1 MSSARSIYRLFAF
14 LAAACFVFLGAGCRH
29 DVVNRDGETV
39 SAVITPLHIG
49 RSLLPFNEKNVT
61 TYGLS
66 TGPETEDIDSYGL
79 SMGIVTKDI
88 DSCGIFASMGS
99 EFTGTNFG
107 ASASL
112 VFGIHG
118 RESSFNGISAGLFY
132 IGAFGKP
139 VGTQNG
145 ISIFPFAF
153 GSGTNGL
160 SVEASTLSKE
170 FNGIDICLFNLHET
184 RGAGLQVIGLD
195 CSAKNESRI
204 TGCQIG
210 GLLRSSVRGAQIGAI
225 TYNPGRQGLH
235 SDSAVLRDG
244 TGIDR
249 GHDYRKSLG
258 KCLNLGVLNFDLKE
272 GFQIGAVNNTSD
284 GNPVQIGLFNTTFDG
299 SPFQIGLLN
308 INPNGFLPVFPFFNY
323 SVKKGAFE
331 RERESAVGF

>member
-1 MSSARSIYRLFAF
+1 MSNTKTRRNIVFAVVAVF
-14 LAAACFVFLGAGCRH
+14 LTAAAFPGCRH
-29 DVVNRDGETV
+29 DVVDADGETV
-39 SAVITPLHIG
+39 SAVITPLQIG
-49 RSLLPFNEKNVT
+49 PLLLPFGEEDVT
-61 TYGLS
+61 TCGLA
-66 TGPETEDIDSYGL
+66 TGMATMER
-79 SMGIVTKDI
+79 
-88 DSCGIFASMGS
+88 DSCGIFASVLGS
-99 EFTGTNFG
+99 GFTGTNYG
-107 ASASL
+107 VSAGL
-112 VFGIHG
+112 AFGIDG

-132 IGAFGKP
+132 IGRYNKP

-145 ISIFPFAF
+145 ISVFPFAF

-170 FNGIDICLFNLHET
+170 FNGIDLCLFNLYET

-249 GHDYRKSLG
+249 GHDYRKSFG

>member
-1 MSSARSIYRLFAF
+1 MPNTKSRRIFF
-14 LAAACFVFLGAGCRH
+14 LAFVAIFLSAAVFTGCRH
-29 DVVNRDGETV
+29 DVVNAEGGTV
-39 SAVITPLHIG
+39 SAVITPLQIG
-49 RSLLPFNEKNVT
+49 PLLLPFGEEDVT
-61 TYGLS
+61 TYGLG
-66 TGPETEDIDSYGL
+66 TGLATMENG
-79 SMGIVTKDI
+79 
-88 DSCGIFASMGS
+88 SCGIFASALGS
-99 EFTGTNFG
+99 GFTGTNYG
-107 ASASL
+107 VSAGL
-112 VFGIHG
+112 AFGING
-118 RESSFNGISAGLFY
+118 GESSFNGISAGLFY
-132 IGAFGKP
+132 IGRYNKP

-145 ISIFPFAF
+145 ISVFPFAF
-153 GSGTNGL
+153 GCGTNGL

-170 FNGIDICLFNLHET
+170 FNGIDLCLFNLYET

-225 TYNPGRQGLH
+225 TYNPGVYPGH
-235 SDSAVLRDG
+235 
-244 TGIDR
+244 DR
-249 GHDYRKSLG
+249 GDSFG
-258 KCLNLGVLNFDLKE
+258 KCLNLGILNFELKE
-272 GFQIGAVNNTSD
+272 GFQVGAINNTSD

>member
-1 MSSARSIYRLFAF
+1 MSNTSRNIVFAVVALV
-14 LAAACFVFLGAGCRH
+14 LAVAAFAGCRH

-225 TYNPGRQGLH
+225 TYNPG
-235 SDSAVLRDG
+235 
-244 TGIDR
+244 IDR
-249 GHDYRKSLG
+249 GHDRRESIG
-258 KCLNLGVLNFDLKE
+258 KCLNLGVLNFDSME
-272 GFQIGAVNNTSD
+272 GFQVGVVNNTAD

-299 SPFQIGLLN
+299 SPFQIGVLN

-331 RERESAVGF
+331 RERESETGF

>member
-1 MSSARSIYRLFAF
+1 MSSARSIYRLFAAV
-14 LAAACFVFLGAGCRH
+14 AAIIVFLGAGCRH

-210 GLLRSSVRGAQIGAI
+210 GILRSSVRGAQIGAI
-225 TYNPGRQGLH
+225 TYNPG
-235 SDSAVLRDG
+235 
-244 TGIDR
+244 IDR
-249 GHDYRKSLG
+249 GNDRRDSPG
-258 KCLNLGVLNFDLKE
+258 KCLNLGVLNFDSME
-272 GFQIGAVNNTSD
+272 GFQVGVVNNTSD

-331 RERESAVGF
+331 RDRESETGF

>member
-1 MSSARSIYRLFAF
+1 MKGPEIMSNTRTRRNIVSAAVALVFAV
-14 LAAACFVFLGAGCRH
+14 AAFTGCRH
-29 DVVNRDGETV
+29 DVVNADGETV

-49 RSLLPFNEKNVT
+49 PMLLPFGEEDVT
-61 TYGLS
+61 TCGFATGLM
-66 TGPETEDIDSYGL
+66 TQ
-79 SMGIVTKDI
+79 DI
-88 DSCGIFASMGS
+88 DSCGIFASPLGS
-99 EFTGTNFG
+99 GFAGTNYG
-107 ASASL
+107 VSAGFAFEINGS
-112 VFGIHG
+112 
-118 RESSFNGISAGLFY
+118 ESSFNGISAGLFY
-132 IGAFGKP
+132 IGKYGKP

-145 ISIFPFAF
+145 ISVFPFAF

-160 SVEASTLSKE
+160 SVEASTLSKK
-170 FNGIDICLFNLHET
+170 FSGIDVCLFNLYGTE
-184 RGAGLQVIGLD
+184 GAGLQVIGLD

-225 TYNPGRQGLH
+225 TYNPG
-235 SDSAVLRDG
+235 
-244 TGIDR
+244 IDR
-249 GHDYRKSLG
+249 GGDRRDSPG

-272 GFQIGAVNNTSD
+272 GIQIGAVNNTSD

-331 RERESAVGF
+331 RAQESATGF